1 MGMIE
6 MQSKDSPKRL
16 VVAIT
21 GASGV
26 IYGARFLEVCREL
39 KIETDLVISKTAE
52 LLLDL
57 ELGKKRGE
65 LEKQATSSYSP
76 DDLQAPIASGSQVR
90 DAMVI
95 IPCSMGTL
103 GKIAS
108 GITDNLIARA
118 ADVVLKQRRPLVM
131 VPRETPLNAIHL
143 ENMLKLQRAGAVIL
157 PASPAFYHRPRD
169 IKSLADYVVGRVL
182 EILQINH
189 QLYPRWSP
197 R

>member
-26 IYGARFLEVCREL
+26 TYGARFLEVCRKL

-103 GKIAS
+103 GKVAS
-108 GITDNLIARA
+108 GITDNLITRA
-118 ADVVLKQRRPLVM
+118 ADVTLKQRKPLVL
-131 VPRETPLNAIHL
+131 VPRETPFNAIHL
-143 ENMLKLQRAGAVIL
+143 ENMLKLHRAGAVIL
-157 PASPAFYHRPRD
+157 PASPAFYHKPQQ
-169 IKSLADYVVGRVL
+169 IQSLVDYVVGRVL
-182 EILQINH
+182 EVLGIEH
-189 QLYPRWSP
+189 HLYSRWA